1 MEEFS
6 QISSW
11 TLAEDLRHPK
21 AQENLHKTGLD
32 RRKEKKKKLEGTI
45 NLDR

>member
-1 MEEFS
+1 MEKK
-6 QISSW
+6 
-11 TLAEDLRHPK
+11 LRK
-21 AQENLHKTGLD
+21 VKNVVDIILHKTGLD